1 MRCTV
6 SNLLALARAE
16 IGYHEKNSDSNLDSK
31 TAANDGS
38 GNHTKYARDLHAAGY
53 YNGDKC
59 GYAWCDVFVD
69 WLFYQLAGQDAAKAQ
84 ELECQT
90 GPDGAGCY
98 DSAQYYKQAGRYYT
112 SNPQAG
118 DQIFFGDFAH
128 TGVIESVSGSTI
140 TTIEGNSNNQVERR
154 TYSISSSY
162 ITGFGRPRYDPE
174 EDKEETEMEEA
185 IKKLCEEAVN
195 AALRAAMNGT
205 GTGDTQSNWAKEA
218 TAWAVANGIVKGFGD
233 GDMGW
238 QKLLTREQMTVM
250 LYRFANLM
258 GKA

>member
-1 MRCTV
+1 MNWKSEAV
-6 SNLLALARAE
+6 
-16 IGYHEKNSDSNLDSK
+16 
-31 TAANDGS
+31 
-38 GNHTKYARDLHAAGY
+38 
-53 YNGDKC
+53 DKLRQ
-59 GYAWCDVFVD
+59 YE
-69 WLFYQLAGQDAAKAQ
+69 AKK
-84 ELECQT
+84 L
-90 GPDGAGCY
+90 
-98 DSAQYYKQAGRYYT
+98 S
-112 SNPQAG
+112 
-118 DQIFFGDFAH
+118 
-128 TGVIESVSGSTI
+128 
-140 TTIEGNSNNQVERR
+140 NSNNQVERR

-185 IKKLCEEAVN
+185 IKKVCEEAVN

-238 QKLLTREQMTVM
+238 KKLLTREQMAVM
-250 LYRFANLM
+250 LYRFAKLM